1 MSVSL
6 SPSVLNA
13 FVQYT
18 LFGEALAASP
28 LNSAR
33 FTRRRSPAEWA
44 TIMAIQGYRFRFTGE
59 GEALI
64 RKPDDTLYTVSL
76 TGATFPL
83 GCSCSGGRL
92 LGRCKHMAIVTAFR
106 PCDAPRCSGIQ
117 QYRDCETLGG
127 PVPVFGC
134 SRCHKTT
141 AAGLVYEA
149 RRLSR

>member
-1 MSVSL
+1 MSVSIN
-6 SPSVLNA
+6 PSVLNA
-13 FVQYT
+13 FVHHS
-18 LFGEALAASP
+18 LFDEALSPSP
-28 LNSAR
+28 LNSTR
-33 FTRRRSPAEWA
+33 FNSRRSPAEWA
-44 TIMAIQGYRFRFTGE
+44 TIMAIQGYRFRFVGE
-59 GEALI
+59 GESLVP
-64 RKPDDTLYTVSL
+64 KPDDTLYSVSL

-92 LGRCKHMAIVTAFR
+92 LGRCKHVAIVTAFR

-127 PVPVFGC
+127 PVPVYEC
-134 SRCHKTT
+134 SHCHKTT